1 MDDDRGE
8 QQPLTQARL
17 PRHQQRTAPPLHRV
31 DRPQAEG
38 EVAQMSGDK
47 EKQNEAAS
55 QADAPYNQPREQHLR
70 QRPSRRRLRLA
81 IETFTSSGLQRVFA
95 QPTRRRVGPNHVRT
109 TILPPALFS
118 SMQRCASTISSS
130 LNTLPTWTRNVPAAT
145 CSTNSSS
152 GVSMKSS
159 CQPS

>member
-31 DRPQAEG
+31 NRPQAEG

-47 EKQNEAAS
+47 EKQNEATS

-70 QRPSRRRLRLA
+70 QRPLAETCAPPRLKPLRRPA
-81 IETFTSSGLQRVFA
+81 PSGSSPN
-95 QPTRRRVGPNHVRT
+95 QPDEGSV
-109 TILPPALFS
+109 
-118 SMQRCASTISSS
+118 
-130 LNTLPTWTRNVPAAT
+130 
-145 CSTNSSS
+145 
-152 GVSMKSS
+152 
-159 CQPS
+159 